1 MCTCS
6 KPLLLGGRTR
16 FRTACWGADG
26 SISLPFTRLGIF
38 FSFFLFFFFF
48 VPTVTGVGGDILALK
63 VRGQQHD
70 WREEELWVGVC
81 CTDQMFSLMS
91 VLNFYRKRGQCQLLC
106 SQLSSIGDGTVS
118 IPVLYCLASLFSA
131 GVYVYRH

>member
-1 MCTCS
+1 MEEQGS
-6 KPLLLGGRTR
+6 ELPVGGLM
-16 FRTACWGADG
+16 AQLASHSPDWE
-26 SISLPFTRLGIF
+26 
-38 FSFFLFFFFF
+38 SFFLSFFLFFF